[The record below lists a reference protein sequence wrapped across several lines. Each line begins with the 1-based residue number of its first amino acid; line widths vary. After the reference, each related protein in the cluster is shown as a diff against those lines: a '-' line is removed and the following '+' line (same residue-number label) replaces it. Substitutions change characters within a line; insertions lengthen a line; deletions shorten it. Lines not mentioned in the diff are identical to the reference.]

1 MASHDSLIFTFLF
14 TSIIAVASGLNRG
27 TATQETRLLILERKI
42 NLILNHLG
50 IKDDIQKGTVQELIL
65 RGQKIQAIKLYR
77 EISGVGL
84 KEAKEAVDQMEVS
97 LRAGSQ

>member
-1 MASHDSLIFTFLF
+1 MALHDPLIFTFLF
-14 TSIIAVASGLNRG
+14 MSIIVVASGLNRG
-27 TATQETRLLILERKI
+27 TATQEMRLLILERKI
-42 NLILNHLG
+42 NLILNHFG
-50 IKDDIQKGTVQELIL
+50 IKDDIQKGAVQELIL

-84 KEAKEAVDQMEVS
+84 EEASEAVDQMHVS

>member
-1 MASHDSLIFTFLF
+1 MALHDPLIFSILF
-14 TSIIAVASGLNRG
+14 TSIIVVASGLNRG

-50 IKDDIQKGTVQELIL
+50 IKDDIQKGSVQELIL

-84 KEAKEAVDQMEVS
+84 KEAKEAVDQMHVS

>member
-1 MASHDSLIFTFLF
+1 MASHDFLIFSILF
-14 TSIIAVASGLNRG
+14 TSIIVVASGLNRG

-50 IKDDIQKGTVQELIL
+50 IKDDIQKGSVQELIL

-77 EISGVGL
+77 EISGLGL